1 MLRNYLKIA
10 FRNVWKNKVFSLI
23 NILGLSIGLSAA
35 FVIGAMVFYDLSFD
49 KFHPDGD
56 RIYRVTTAFKSPD
69 GDFYNAGVTV
79 PLAQALVD
87 LKMEELETVAPF
99 FTTYPL
105 HVENQETGNR
115 FKNPEFVIYTEPSY
129 FKTFEYNWL
138 AGNIES
144 ALEEPNM
151 VVLSEER
158 ARKYFPNQELDGILG
173 KSLMY
178 NDTIPATVSGIVA
191 KFNKRTDI
199 VFEEFISLKTAAT
212 QDMTNAVNEANW
224 NNTNSASQLFIK
236 LSQNAD
242 PIKVQEILAQI
253 AKEHD
258 EPEMVAVGRS
268 NTYAIQ
274 QLADIHLNPDYG
286 TFDFDDSRTTMSA
299 LKSLLFLAAI
309 LVLLGCINFIN
320 LNTAQA
326 IQRAKE
332 IGIRKTLGS
341 SRKQL
346 IFQFLGE
353 TFILT
358 LAAAILS
365 FFLSKWLLILF
376 SDFIP
381 TGLTFEL
388 FWNPWIMV
396 GIAVLLL
403 LVTVLSGFYPALV
416 MSKYK
421 PVSVFKQQILPNS
434 DKGSL
439 RKYLTVFQFVIAQV
453 FIIATLMVGKQLNY
467 IMKKDMGFKTE
478 AIAYLRTPWRDTS
491 AIKRA
496 RFVRQMEELPGI
508 KQVVLSGN
516 PPASFSTMS
525 MGALFIDG
533 EREVNSD
540 LHLMYGNANYFDLY
554 NLKLI
559 AGRMPLNDSIREF
572 VVNKSYLKV
581 IGIENPGDV
590 VGKSLKNDNENVPI
604 VGVMEDFNQH
614 SLKYGVA
621 PMAFTGGSY
630 SGKWTQFRT
639 IHFKFN
645 SLDTGDWPTTISRV
659 ETIWKELYPESDF
672 EYSFMDDTI
681 RKFYES
687 EQKTSV
693 LLQWATGL
701 AILISCLGLFGLVI
715 HTTER
720 RTKEIGIRKILG
732 ANLFQLN
739 FLLSKDFLKLV
750 LIAFLIA
757 TPIAW
762 YGLNQWLE
770 GFANKTTLSWWIFAL
785 SGVSMIVISLLIMTI
800 KTINS
805 ANTNPVKSL
814 RTE

>member
-1 MLRNYLKIA
+1 MLRNYLKTA

-87 LKMEELETVAPF
+87 LNMEELETVAPF

-105 HVENQETGNR
+105 HVENQETGDR

-138 AGNIES
+138 AGNKES
-144 ALEEPNM
+144 ALEEPNT

-158 ARKYFPNQELDGILG
+158 AKKYFPNQELEGILG
-173 KSLMY
+173 RSVLY
-178 NDTIPATVSGIVA
+178 NDTIPATVSGIIS

-242 PIKVQEILAQI
+242 PIKVQETLAQI

-258 EPEMVAVGRS
+258 EPEMVAIGRS

-274 QLADIHLNPDYG
+274 PLADIHLNPDYG
-286 TFDFDDSRTTMSA
+286 TFDFNDSRTTMSA

-358 LAAAILS
+358 LAAAMLS
-365 FFLSKWLLILF
+365 FFLSKWLLLLF

-516 PPASFSTMS
+516 PPASFSTMF
-525 MGALFIDG
+525 MGALFVDG
-533 EREVNSD
+533 EKEVNSD
-540 LHLMYGNANYFDLY
+540 LQLMYGNANYFNLY
-554 NLKLI
+554 NLKLV

-581 IGIENPGDV
+581 IGIENPADV
-590 VGKSLKNDNENVPI
+590 IGKILKNDNENLPI

-639 IHFKFN
+639 IHFKLN

-659 ETIWKELYPESDF
+659 ETIWKDLYPESDF
-672 EYSFMDDTI
+672 EYSFMDDTVK
-681 RKFYES
+681 KFYES
-687 EQKTSV
+687 EQKTSI

-762 YGLNQWLE
+762 YGLNNWLE

-785 SGVSMIVISLLIMTI
+785 SGFSMIVISLLIMTI

>member
-23 NILGLSIGLSAA
+23 NILGLSIGLSAS

-87 LKMEELETVAPF
+87 LNMEELETVAPF

-138 AGNIES
+138 AGNKES
-144 ALEEPNM
+144 ALEEPNK

-158 ARKYFPNQELDGILG
+158 ARKYFPNKELDGILG
-173 KSLMY
+173 KSVMY

-191 KFNKRTDI
+191 NFNKRTDI

-242 PIKVQEILAQI
+242 PIRVQETLTQI

-258 EPEMVAVGRS
+258 EPEMVAIGRS

-274 QLADIHLNPDYG
+274 PLADIHLNPDYG
-286 TFDFDDSRTTMSA
+286 TFDFEDSRTTMSA

-388 FWNPWIMV
+388 FWNPWIV
-396 GIAVLLL
+396 LGIAILLL

-421 PVSVFKQQILPNS
+421 PVSVLKQQILPNS
-434 DKGSL
+434 NKSSL

-478 AIAYLRTPWRDTS
+478 AIVYLRTPWRDTS

-496 RFVRQMEELPGI
+496 RFVSQMEELPGI

-516 PPASFSTMS
+516 PP
-525 MGALFIDG
+525 
-533 EREVNSD
+533 
-540 LHLMYGNANYFDLY
+540 
-554 NLKLI
+554 
-559 AGRMPLNDSIREF
+559 
-572 VVNKSYLKV
+572 
-581 IGIENPGDV
+581 
-590 VGKSLKNDNENVPI
+590 
-604 VGVMEDFNQH
+604 
-614 SLKYGVA
+614 
-621 PMAFTGGSY
+621 
-630 SGKWTQFRT
+630 
-639 IHFKFN
+639 
-645 SLDTGDWPTTISRV
+645 
-659 ETIWKELYPESDF
+659 
-672 EYSFMDDTI
+672 
-681 RKFYES
+681 
-687 EQKTSV
+687 
-693 LLQWATGL
+693 
-701 AILISCLGLFGLVI
+701 
-715 HTTER
+715 
-720 RTKEIGIRKILG
+720 
-732 ANLFQLN
+732 
-739 FLLSKDFLKLV
+739 
-750 LIAFLIA
+750 
-757 TPIAW
+757 
-762 YGLNQWLE
+762 
-770 GFANKTTLSWWIFAL
+770 
-785 SGVSMIVISLLIMTI
+785 
-800 KTINS
+800 
-805 ANTNPVKSL
+805 
-814 RTE
+814 

>member
-1 MLRNYLKIA
+1 MLHNYIKIA

-105 HVENQETGNR
+105 HVQNQETGDR
-115 FKNPEFVIYTEPSY
+115 FKNPEFVIYTDASY

-138 AGNIES
+138 VGNKES
-144 ALEEPNM
+144 ALEEPNR

-158 ARKYFPNQELDGILG
+158 ARKYFPNKELDDILG
-173 KSLMY
+173 KSVMY

-191 KFNKRTDI
+191 NFNKRTDI

-236 LSQNAD
+236 LSKRAD
-242 PIKVQEILAQI
+242 PIEVQETLTQI

-258 EPEMVAVGRS
+258 EPEMVAIGRS

-274 QLADIHLNPDYG
+274 PLADIHLNPDYG
-286 TFDFDDSRTTMSA
+286 TFDFDDSRTTMAA
-299 LKSLLFLAAI
+299 LKSLLLLAAI

-332 IGIRKTLGS
+332 IGVRKTLGS

-358 LAAAILS
+358 LAAAALS
-365 FFLSKWLLILF
+365 FFLSKWLLTLF

-381 TGLTFEL
+381 VGLTFEL
-388 FWNPWIMV
+388 FWNHWIV
-396 GIAVLLL
+396 LGIVLLLL

-416 MSKYK
+416 MSKYE
-421 PVSVFKQQILPNS
+421 PVSVLKQQILPNS

-496 RFVRQMEELPGI
+496 RFVRQMEELSGI
-508 KQVVLSGN
+508 NQVVLSGN

-525 MGALFIDG
+525 MGALFVD
-533 EREVNSD
+533 EEKEVNSD
-540 LHLMYGNANYFDLY
+540 LQLMYGNANYFDLY
-554 NLKLI
+554 NLKLV
-559 AGRMPLNDSIREF
+559 AGRMPLNDSIREY
-572 VVNKSYLKV
+572 VVNRSYLKV
-581 IGIENPGDV
+581 IGIENPEDV
-590 VGKSLKNDNENVPI
+590 VGKNLKADNEMLPI

-639 IHFKFN
+639 IHFKLN
-645 SLDTGDWPTTISRV
+645 SLDTSDWPTTISRV
-659 ETIWKELYPESDF
+659 ETIWKDMYPESDF
-672 EYSFMDDTI
+672 EYSFMDDTVK
-681 RKFYES
+681 KFYES
-687 EQKTSV
+687 EQKTSI

-720 RTKEIGIRKILG
+720 RTKEIGVRKILG
-732 ANLFQLN
+732 ASLFQLN
-739 FLLSKDFLKLV
+739 FLLSKEFLKLV

-762 YGLNQWLE
+762 YGLNYWLE
-770 GFANKTTLSWWIFAL
+770 GFANKTTLSWWIFTL
-785 SGVSMIVISLLIMTI
+785 SGLAMILIALLIMSV
-800 KTINS
+800 KTIAS

>member
-1 MLRNYLKIA
+1 MLRNYLKTA

-87 LKMEELETVAPF
+87 INMEELETVAPF

-105 HVENQETGNR
+105 HVENQETGDR

-129 FKTFEYNWL
+129 FKTFEYRWL
-138 AGNIES
+138 AGNKES

-158 ARKYFPNQELDGILG
+158 ARKYFPNKELDDILG
-173 KSLMY
+173 KSVMY

-191 KFNKRTDI
+191 NFNKRTDI

-236 LSQNAD
+236 LSKRAD
-242 PIKVQEILAQI
+242 PIKVQETLTQI

-258 EPEMVAVGRS
+258 EPEMVAIGRS
-268 NTYAIQ
+268 NTYTIQ
-274 QLADIHLNPDYG
+274 PLADIHLNPYYG

-299 LKSLLFLAAI
+299 LKSLLLLAAI

-358 LAAAILS
+358 LAAAALS

-381 TGLTFEL
+381 AGLTFEL
-388 FWNPWIMV
+388 FWNPWIML
-396 GIAVLLL
+396 GISILLL
-403 LVTVLSGFYPALV
+403 IVTVLSGFYPAMI

-439 RKYLTVFQFVIAQV
+439 RKYLTVFQFVIAQI

-508 KQVVLSGN
+508 KKVVLSGN

-525 MGALFIDG
+525 MSALFVDG
-533 EREVNSD
+533 EKEVNSD
-540 LHLMYGNANYFDLY
+540 LQLMYGNANYFDLY
-554 NLKLI
+554 NLKLV
-559 AGRMPLNDSIREF
+559 AGRMPLNDSIREY
-572 VVNKSYLKV
+572 VVNKAYLKV

-590 VGKSLKNDNENVPI
+590 VGKNLKGDNEMFPI

-639 IHFKFN
+639 IHFKLS
-645 SLDTGDWPTTISRV
+645 SLDTSNWPKTISSV
-659 ETIWKELYPESDF
+659 EKIWKDLYPESDF
-672 EYSFMDDTI
+672 EYTFMDDTVK
-681 RKFYES
+681 KFYES
-687 EQKTSV
+687 EQKTSI

-701 AILISCLGLFGLVI
+701 AIFISCLGLFGLVI

-739 FLLSKDFLKLV
+739 FLLSKEFLKLV
-750 LIAFLIA
+750 LIAFVIA

-762 YGLNQWLE
+762 YGLNYWLE

-785 SGVSMIVISLLIMTI
+785 SGLSMIVISLLIMTI

>member
-1 MLRNYLKIA
+1 
-10 FRNVWKNKVFSLI
+10 
-23 NILGLSIGLSAA
+23 
-35 FVIGAMVFYDLSFD
+35 
-49 KFHPDGD
+49 
-56 RIYRVTTAFKSPD
+56 
-69 GDFYNAGVTV
+69 
-79 PLAQALVD
+79 
-87 LKMEELETVAPF
+87 
-99 FTTYPL
+99 
-105 HVENQETGNR
+105 
-115 FKNPEFVIYTEPSY
+115 
-129 FKTFEYNWL
+129 
-138 AGNIES
+138 
-144 ALEEPNM
+144 
-151 VVLSEER
+151 
-158 ARKYFPNQELDGILG
+158 
-173 KSLMY
+173 
-178 NDTIPATVSGIVA
+178 
-191 KFNKRTDI
+191 
-199 VFEEFISLKTAAT
+199 
-212 QDMTNAVNEANW
+212 
-224 NNTNSASQLFIK
+224 
-236 LSQNAD
+236 
-242 PIKVQEILAQI
+242 
-253 AKEHD
+253 
-258 EPEMVAVGRS
+258 
-268 NTYAIQ
+268 
-274 QLADIHLNPDYG
+274 
-286 TFDFDDSRTTMSA
+286 
-299 LKSLLFLAAI
+299 
-309 LVLLGCINFIN
+309 
-320 LNTAQA
+320 
-326 IQRAKE
+326 
-332 IGIRKTLGS
+332 
-341 SRKQL
+341 
-346 IFQFLGE
+346 
-353 TFILT
+353 
-358 LAAAILS
+358 
-365 FFLSKWLLILF
+365 
-376 SDFIP
+376 
-381 TGLTFEL
+381 
-388 FWNPWIMV
+388 MV

-525 MGALFIDG
+525 MGALFVDG
-533 EREVNSD
+533 DKEVNSD

-590 VGKSLKNDNENVPI
+590 VGESLKNDNENVPI

-639 IHFKFN
+639 IHFKLN
-645 SLDTGDWPTTISRV
+645 SLDSGDWPSTISDV
-659 ETIWKELYPESDF
+659 ETIWKDLYPESDF
-672 EYSFMDDTI
+672 EYSFMDDTVK
-681 RKFYES
+681 KFYES
-687 EQKTSV
+687 EQKTSM

-732 ANLFQLN
+732 ANLLQLN

-785 SGVSMIVISLLIMTI
+785 SGLSMIVISLLIMTI